1 MQITHQEARHLIH
14 LRADNTLIASDKEML
29 NAHLK
34 ECVECADYANEIQ
47 ETEAILRTTVRKH
60 LNEHHLPLSISVIKE
75 KLFPTRR
82 LLDIVSTRSALIGVT
97 FLFFVFA
104 FLQFTATHT
113 VSQSS
118 MAIGISAV
126 PTPSLLFTGT
136 QNHFG
141 NCQMVNY
148 QVRPDDTLEN
158 LARQF
163 MVPENDIMNLN
174 HLQPDVVRLPV
185 TLLMPLCEL
194 TPTGT
199 SHPPTFTNTPSLEPI
214 TDTPG

>member
-1 MQITHQEARHLIH
+1 MQITHQEARHLIQ
-14 LRADNTLIASDKEML
+14 LRADNHLIASDKEML

-34 ECVECADYANEIQ
+34 ECVECIDYANEIQ

-60 LNEHHLPLSISVIKE
+60 WNQHHVPLLTKVIKE

-82 LLDIVSTRSALIGVT
+82 LFDLVPTRSALIGVT

-104 FLQFTATHT
+104 FLQFNATHT
-113 VSQSS
+113 ESQSS
-118 MAIGISAV
+118 VAIGISAA

-141 NCQMVNY
+141 NCQIINYPVN
-148 QVRPDDTLEN
+148 QDDTLES
-158 LARQF
+158 LARKF
-163 MVPENDIMNLN
+163 MVSTDVITELN

-185 TLLMPLCEL
+185 TLLMPACEL

-214 TDTPG
+214 TYTPG

>member
-1 MQITHQEARHLIH
+1 MHITHQEARHLIH
-14 LRADNTLIASDKEML
+14 LRADNTLIASAKEML
-29 NAHLK
+29 NLHLK
-34 ECVECADYANEIQ
+34 ECVECLDYANEIQ

-60 LNEHHLPLSISVIKE
+60 LNEHYLPLSIRVIKE

-82 LLDIVSTRSALIGVT
+82 LPALVPTRSALIGVT

-163 MVPENDIMNLN
+163 MVSENDIMDLN

-185 TLLMPLCEL
+185 TLLMPMCEL

-199 SHPPTFTNTPSLEPI
+199 SHPPAFTNTPSREPI